1 MKHYLPYCLLL
12 ALAFFSCSSEA
23 PKDTTQEDNH
33 LLKKMIGQMIM
44 VGFDGKS
51 IDDISPAF
59 LAQIDSAYLGGL
71 ILFDYDIVKKKA
83 DRNIAS
89 PTQVK
94 QLIADLQKRVD
105 TPLFMAVDQEG
116 GMVNRLKEKYGFPTS
131 VTAKYLGDLNEVDS
145 TRYYAARNASLLAD
159 LGFNVNF
166 APVVDIDLNEENPV
180 IGKYERSYGNTA
192 ETVIKH
198 ASTWIEEHQKHKVIS
213 TLKHFPGH
221 GSSDTDSHLDI
232 TDVTKYWQTTELE
245 PFKVLGQLPA
255 TAIMT
260 AHVVNHQ
267 LDSIYPATLSDKII
281 TDLLRGELGYKGLVF
296 SDDLQMKAVNK
307 LYSFEQILERSLLAG
322 VDILVFG
329 NNLVYDETIPER
341 AVKHI
346 LELVNKGTVSKERIR
361 ASYQRIM
368 NYKANMML

>member
-89 PTQVK
+89 PVQVK

-116 GMVNRLKEKYGFPTS
+116 GMVNRLKEKYGFPAS

-198 ASTWIEEHQKHKVIS
+198 ASTWIEEHQKHKIIS

-232 TDVTKYWQTTELE
+232 TDVTKYWQTAELE

-307 LYSFEQILERSLLAG
+307 LYTFEQILERSLLAG

-329 NNLVYDETIPER
+329 NNLGYDETIPER

>member
-89 PTQVK
+89 PVQVK

-116 GMVNRLKEKYGFPTS
+116 GMVNRLKEKYGFPAS
-131 VTAKYLGDLNEVDS
+131 VTAKYLGDLNEIDS
-145 TRYYAARNASLLAD
+145 TRYYAARNASLLTD

-307 LYSFEQILERSLLAG
+307 LYTFEQILERSLLAG

-329 NNLVYDETIPER
+329 NNLGYDETIPER